1 VIDDVGVRA
10 RGVENSNNGTADGP
24 VMIVSVVTQGIP
36 TMPVEFIVSYAWLLW
51 LGLVLVF
58 VIVEVM
64 TVDFTFLML
73 AIGSLGG
80 LICDLLSLPLWS
92 QVVIAAVL
100 AVLLLFLVRPWL
112 KRVLERGS
120 DRTPS
125 NVDAL
130 LGLTGVVT
138 TEFAD
143 GQGHVKLANG
153 ETWTARLPQGMDTIE
168 VGENV
173 VVTAID
179 GATAMVV
186 PSERIAQ

>member
-1 VIDDVGVRA
+1 MVD
-10 RGVENSNNGTADGP
+10 
-24 VMIVSVVTQGIP
+24 
-36 TMPVEFIVSYAWLLW
+36 FIVSYSWLLW

-58 VIVEVM
+58 VIIEVS

-80 LICDLLSLPLWS
+80 LASGLLGLPVWG
-92 QVVIAAVL
+92 QVIVAAVL
-100 AVLLLFLVRPWL
+100 SVLLLFLVRPWL

-138 TEFAD
+138 TEFVD
-143 GQGHVKLANG
+143 GQGHAKLANG
-153 ETWTARLPQGMDTIE
+153 EVWTARLSQSSGHRVVE

-173 VVTAID
+173 IVTAIE

>member
-1 VIDDVGVRA
+1 
-10 RGVENSNNGTADGP
+10 
-24 VMIVSVVTQGIP
+24 
-36 TMPVEFIVSYAWLLW
+36 MPVDFIVSYAWLLW

-58 VIVEVM
+58 VIIEVM
-64 TVDFTFLML
+64 TVDFTFLMI

-80 LICDLLSLPLWS
+80 LICELLGLPLWA
-92 QVVIAAVL
+92 QIVVAAVL
-100 AVLLLFLVRPWL
+100 SVLLLFLVRPWL
-112 KRVLERGS
+112 KRALERGS
-120 DRTPS
+120 DRTPT

-130 LGLTGVVT
+130 LGITGVVT
-138 TEFAD
+138 TEFVE

-153 ETWTARLPQGMDTIE
+153 EVWTARLPRGSDRDTIE
-168 VGENV
+168 VGEDV

>member
-1 VIDDVGVRA
+1 MVD
-10 RGVENSNNGTADGP
+10 
-24 VMIVSVVTQGIP
+24 
-36 TMPVEFIVSYAWLLW
+36 FIVSYSWLLW

-58 VIVEVM
+58 VIIEVS

-80 LICDLLSLPLWS
+80 LASGLLGLPVWG
-92 QVVIAAVL
+92 QVIVAAVL
-100 AVLLLFLVRPWL
+100 SVLLLFLVRPWL

-138 TEFAD
+138 TEFVD
-143 GQGHVKLANG
+143 GQGHAKLANG
-153 ETWTARLPQGMDTIE
+153 EVWTARLSESSGHRAVE

-173 VVTAID
+173 IVTAIE

-186 PSERIAQ
+186 PTERIAQ

>member
-1 VIDDVGVRA
+1 
-10 RGVENSNNGTADGP
+10 
-24 VMIVSVVTQGIP
+24 
-36 TMPVEFIVSYAWLLW
+36 MPVDFIVTYAWLLW
-51 LGLVLVF
+51 LALVLVF
-58 VIVEVM
+58 VIIEVS

-80 LICDLLSLPLWS
+80 LVSGLLGVPVWG
-92 QVVIAAVL
+92 QIIVAAVL
-100 AVLLLFLVRPWL
+100 SVLLLFLVRPWL

-130 LGLTGVVT
+130 LGITGVVT
-138 TEFAD
+138 TEFVD
-143 GQGHVKLANG
+143 GQGHAKLANG
-153 ETWTARLPQGMDTIE
+153 EVWTARLSQSTGHRVVE

-186 PSERIAQ
+186 PSERIAP

>member
-1 VIDDVGVRA
+1 
-10 RGVENSNNGTADGP
+10 
-24 VMIVSVVTQGIP
+24 M
-36 TMPVEFIVSYAWLLW
+36 VEFIVSYSWLLW

-58 VIVEVM
+58 VIIEVS

-80 LICDLLSLPLWS
+80 LASGLLGLPVS
-92 QVVIAAVL
+92 GQIIVAAVL
-100 AVLLLFLVRPWL
+100 SVLLLFLVRPWL

-138 TEFAD
+138 TEFVD
-143 GQGHVKLANG
+143 GQGHAKLANG
-153 ETWTARLPQGMDTIE
+153 EVWTARLSQSSAQRVVE

-173 VVTAID
+173 IVTAIE